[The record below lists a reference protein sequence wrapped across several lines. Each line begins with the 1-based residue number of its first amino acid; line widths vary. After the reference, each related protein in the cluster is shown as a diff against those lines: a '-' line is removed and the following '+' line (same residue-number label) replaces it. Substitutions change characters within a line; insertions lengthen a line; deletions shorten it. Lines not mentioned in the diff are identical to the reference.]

1 MKFITPVVL
10 VMLLPVFGMSQKSIP
25 DISLRSN
32 RNTEINLKKFA
43 DTVNHPVIISFWA
56 TWCTPCINELE
67 AFNESYED
75 WQETTGVEVV
85 AVSIDDARSTSRAN
99 SLAIGKGWNYTI
111 LFDENQELKRALNIA
126 NVPATI
132 VIYKGDIIYTHN
144 SYHPGDEEEL
154 YEKVKELIK

>member
-1 MKFITPVVL
+1 MKSITPVVL
-10 VMLLPVFGMSQKSIP
+10 LILLPALSWSQKSIP

-32 RNTEINLKKFA
+32 KNEEINLKKFA
-43 DTVNHPVIISFWA
+43 DTVSHPVIISFWA
-56 TWCTPCINELE
+56 TWCTPCMNELE
-67 AFNESYED
+67 AFNESYEQ
-75 WQETTGVEVV
+75 WQDETGVEVI

-132 VIYKGDIIYTHN
+132 IIHKGEIIYTHN

-154 YEKVKELIK
+154 YEKVRSLIK